1 MGSENSSDPH
11 ERIKQLEKLVED
23 QEEQIDELRGR
34 VENQQSNLAH
44 RMQVIERLQRERD
57 ELRKL
62 NADLVAKVAQLSRRH
77 VQSITAG
84 SSSPST
90 NRSRTSPLHSS
101 QGEAYRLVSVT
112 ESVPQCHGRSAKPWV
127 GEKVVRRVET
137 GPNRTGGY
145 GPDAAQRAE
154 RVDIHVCKTLSS
166 GLQEASQKQSHSL

>member
-1 MGSENSSDPH
+1 MPIWLPKWHSSADDMYRASLPEAAVRPQTDP
-11 ERIKQLEKLVED
+11 E
-23 QEEQIDELRGR
+23 
-34 VENQQSNLAH
+34 LAH
-44 RMQVIERLQRERD
+44 
-57 ELRKL
+57 
-62 NADLVAKVAQLSRRH
+62 
-77 VQSITAG
+77 
-84 SSSPST
+84 
-90 NRSRTSPLHSS
+90 HSS

-127 GEKVVRRVET
+127 GGKVVRRVET